1 MADGEY
7 SQKEENTFRET
18 LKDILKKQD
27 EVLKNLESTL
37 NKTYEQTL
45 KTNGRVN
52 KHDWYFQI
60 LWWGLGLIGSALVF
74 IVAEITHK
82 LIQ

>member
-18 LKDILKKQD
+18 LKLTLAKQD
-27 EVLKNLESTL
+27 EMLK
-37 NKTYEQTL
+37 KIYEQTL

-52 KHDWYFQI
+52 KHDWYFSI
-60 LWWGLGLIGSALVF
+60 LWWGLGLLGSALVF
-74 IVAEITHK
+74 ILAELTHK

>member
-7 SQKEENTFRET
+7 SQKEENTFRES
-18 LKDILKKQD
+18 LKDSLKKQD

-52 KHDWYFQI
+52 KHDWYFSI
-60 LWWGLGLIGSALVF
+60 LWWGLGLIGSGIVF
-74 IVAEITHK
+74 LLTEAIHK
-82 LIQ
+82 II

>member
-18 LKDILKKQD
+18 LKTTLNNQDDILKKI
-27 EVLKNLESTL
+27 
-37 NKTYEQTL
+37 YEQTL
-45 KTNGRVN
+45 KTNGRVSR
-52 KHDWYFQI
+52 HDWYFQI

-74 IVAEITHK
+74 IGAK
-82 LIQ
+82 LIEKII